1 MPSVRVASE
10 GSFEAA
16 LKKFKRECQ
25 RSGILSDVKRKEH
38 YDKPSVARKKKQAA
52 ARKKARK
59 RMRPSRPSSR

>member
-1 MPSVRVASE
+1 MPSVRVTSE

-25 RSGILSDVKRKEH
+25 RSGILSDAKRKEY
-38 YDKPSVARKKKQAA
+38 YDKPSVARKKKEAA

-59 RMRPSRPSSR
+59 KMRTFRSR

>member
-1 MPSVRVASE
+1 MPSVRVTSE

-25 RSGILSDVKRKEH
+25 RSGILSDAKRKEY
-38 YDKPSVARKKKQAA
+38 YDKPSVARKKKEAA

-59 RMRPSRPSSR
+59 KFKTFRSR

>member
-1 MPSVRVASE
+1 MPSVRVSSE

-25 RSGILSDVKRKEH
+25 RSGILSDVKRKEY
-38 YDKPSVARKKKQAA
+38 YDKPSVARKKKEAA

-59 RMRPSRPSSR
+59 KTRTFRPR